1 MLSRIFVKKIKYKS
15 LSTLSPNQ
23 NIYVEN
29 RLQQSPVD
37 QKLDISLQF
46 FCWRVAKNIWRIV
59 EDGASISVTER
70 YSFST

>member
-29 RLQQSPVD
+29 RLQQSPAD